1 MKNSDKKWISG
12 LRSRF
17 ILGTVIFTLTITVI
31 SLAVVYYWSF
41 YHFAN
46 IFEDRVIDEYTFQ
59 KKQDMGVANE
69 WILGVTTHS
78 IDVVRGIHGD
88 KTADR
93 LEERAMNQQE
103 LTKLYREKVDGKH
116 LLYMIDLDTRNGETI
131 YEYSIIKDIYAEI
144 FPKIVM
150 GFVLLSLILAGASV
164 AYTQYIAKGLYS
176 DIRKLRAYT
185 KRVAQG
191 RDAEDLQIETR
202 DREFENLVSDLQIMK
217 KTIDDDAAI
226 RQSTLQYIS
235 HEMKTP
241 IMIIE
246 GYAASAQDEIYPKG
260 SLQSTLTTILT
271 QTERMKQKVTDLL
284 TIVHLE
290 SAKDK
295 EIQEKVPLKDC
306 VQEVFRLL
314 SGKLG
319 EKTYQIDLD
328 DQILLLGNR
337 EKMKILFENLISN
350 QIKYAEKQFTI
361 SMQTEQ
367 QRLRLFFYND
377 GPAIPKELRNQL
389 FQPFVKGYNGSSGLG
404 LSICRTILRQIGGD
418 ITLEDREIGTMFT
431 LVIPSSHW
439 TYLQEND
446 MCRDYGSL

>member
-1 MKNSDKKWISG
+1 MKQVGKKWASG
-12 LRSRF
+12 IRSRF
-17 ILGTVIFTLTITVI
+17 ILGTVIFTMIITII
-31 SLAVVYYWSF
+31 SLTVVYYWSF

-46 IFEDRVIDEYTFQ
+46 LFEDRVIDEYTFQ
-59 KKQDMGVANE
+59 KKQDMGVTNE

-88 KTADR
+88 KTADV
-93 LEERAMNQQE
+93 LEDKALNQQE
-103 LTKLYREKVDGKH
+103 LTKLYREKFDGKH
-116 LLYMIDLDTRNGETI
+116 LLYMINLDTQNGETI

-144 FPKIVM
+144 FPKIVL

-164 AYTQYIAKGLYS
+164 AYTQYIAKSLYR
-176 DIRKLRAYT
+176 DIRKLRGYT
-185 KRVAQG
+185 KQVARG
-191 RDAEDLQIETR
+191 KDTVDLQIETK
-202 DREFENLVSDLQIMK
+202 DREFENLVSDLRIMK

-260 SLQSTLTTILT
+260 SMQSTLTTILT
-271 QTERMKQKVTDLL
+271 QTERMKQKVADLL

-290 SAKDK
+290 SEKGK
-295 EIQEKVPLKDC
+295 EVQEQVSLQEC

-314 SGKLG
+314 SGKME
-319 EKTYQIDLD
+319 EKTFQIDLD

-337 EKMKILFENLISN
+337 EKMKILFENMISN
-350 QIKYAEKQFTI
+350 QIKYAESHFTI
-361 SMQTEQ
+361 SMQKEQ
-367 QRLRLFFYND
+367 DQLLLYFYND
-377 GPAIPKELRNQL
+377 GPVIPQELRSQL

-418 ITLEDREIGTMFT
+418 ITLEDRDTGTMFK
-431 LVIPSSHW
+431 LIVPSTHW
-439 TYLQEND
+439 SIL
-446 MCRDYGSL
+446 